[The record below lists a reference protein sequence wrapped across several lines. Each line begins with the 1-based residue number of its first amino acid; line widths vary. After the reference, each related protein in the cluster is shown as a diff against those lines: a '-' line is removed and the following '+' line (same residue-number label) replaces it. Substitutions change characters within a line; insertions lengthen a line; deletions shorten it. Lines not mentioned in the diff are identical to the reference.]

1 MIGIAVSSYDRFT
14 VRDARVLAA
23 KSCAAGIRKAL
34 ESGSSLYEYAQ
45 SQPDATPLTGR
56 APVFAV
62 TLPEGC
68 GRAVVRH
75 SMRGGWVAKISRDL
89 YFLPTRG
96 LTELVTSLRLRA
108 MGVSTPEVLA
118 YVSYPTWVLF
128 RRFDIA
134 TREISNGHDLS
145 VVLARVTDQPHRV
158 MVFDA
163 IAKLLRALA
172 QAGAHHQD
180 LNLKNILMTAGEGEG
195 LDAYVLDVD
204 RVQFHSPGSPLVA
217 MANLDR
223 LLRSMRK
230 WRDRGDIS
238 FSAEDEEYLRL
249 RERGVE

>member
-1 MIGIAVSSYDRFT
+1 MIAISISAYDRFT
-14 VRDARVLAA
+14 VGTARVLAV

-34 ESGSSLYEYAQ
+34 EKYSLYEYAQ
-45 SQPDATPLTGR
+45 AQPDAIPFVGR
-56 APVFAV
+56 APVFGV

-75 SMRGGWVAKISRDL
+75 SMRGGWMAKISRDL

-118 YVSYPTWVLF
+118 YVSYPIAVAF

-134 TREISNGHDLS
+134 TREISNGFDLS
-145 VVLARVTDQPHRV
+145 VVLAKVTDQPHRL

-163 IAKLLRALA
+163 VARLLRSLTH
-172 QAGAHHQD
+172 AGAHHQD

-195 LDAYVLDVD
+195 LDAHVLDVD

-217 MANLDR
+217 TANLDR
-223 LLRSMRK
+223 LLRSLRK
-230 WRDRGDIS
+230 WRDRGDITFTS
-238 FSAEDEEYLRL
+238 EDEEYLRL
-249 RERGVE
+249 RERGVV